1 MRPIILLA
9 ACTFGLLA
17 TAGLV
22 LRAKRPASIR
32 VVGQF
37 TAEDVHQIQDA
48 VSGHRRIA
56 LRQLVQTG
64 QYGPALNVAAPDAV
78 IGQIREVGIYR
89 GIVSDNGTPGA
100 YALSSAGTAARPCR
114 FLLARRATGWEV
126 VGFSLQ

>member
-1 MRPIILLA
+1 MRRIILLA

-22 LRAKRPASIR
+22 LRAKRPACIH

-37 TAEDVHQIQDA
+37 TAEDVQQIHDA
-48 VSGHRRIA
+48 VSGHRRIV
-56 LRQLVQTG
+56 LRHLVQTG

-78 IGQIREVGIYR
+78 IGQIREVGPYR

-100 YALSSAGTAARPCR
+100 YALSCAGAPFRSYR
-114 FLLARRATGWEV
+114 FLLARRVT
-126 VGFSLQ
+126 